1 MAEQESREVR
11 APGPAGHGPGKFDKP
26 KNAKATLSR
35 LLKYLLRYRLQLVLV
50 ALGIIVSA
58 LASVAGTYFI
68 KPIINDY
75 IVPLIGHENPDLSGL
90 LRLIIVLAVIYAF
103 GVAAAYLYQRLM
115 INVSSGVLL
124 RLRSEMYQHMIRLPL
139 KYHDSHGRGE
149 LMSRYSND
157 TDSLRDMLS
166 QGLPQLFSG
175 LLTIV
180 SVFIMMLILSP
191 LLTLLVVVMLALML
205 AAARVIG
212 GRSAGYFIRQQR
224 ELGKINGYI
233 EERVTG
239 IKVVKIFSHEQQT
252 NEEFDQLNG
261 ELCDAA
267 KNAHTF
273 ANILMPIM
281 GNLSYLNYALVAV
294 VSAAMVISG
303 RLDLGSIGSFLQYTR
318 NFAMPIASISQQFNS
333 ILNAL
338 AGAERIFR
346 LMDEPLEADHGTVEL
361 VNVVTDAQGELRETK
376 ERSEQWAW
384 KRPYPSPSPAVAA
397 VTAADGMSSL
407 IALHGDVRFHDVDF
421 AYVAEKPVLH
431 QVSFYAKPGQKIAL
445 VGSTGAG
452 KTTIT
457 NLLNRFYEIE
467 HGSITYDGIDIREIK
482 QRELRRSLAMVLQ
495 DTHLFTGTV
504 RENIRYGRLEA
515 TDEEVVA
522 AAKLAN
528 ADYFIRHLPQG
539 YDTVISG
546 DGANLSAGQRQL
558 LAIARAAVNDPPV
571 LVLDEATS
579 SIDTRTESLI
589 EQGMDKLMVG
599 RTVFVIAHRLSTV
612 RNANAIMVIEQGRII
627 ERGDHQELLDLKGRY
642 YQLYTGSFELE

>member
-1 MAEQESREVR
+1 MAQQESRAVS
-11 APGPAGHGPGKFDKP
+11 APGPGGHGRAKFEKP
-26 KNAKATLSR
+26 QNAKATLSR
-35 LLKYLLRYRLQLVLV
+35 LLKYLGHYRGRL
-50 ALGIIVSA
+50 ALIAAGIIVSA
-58 LASVAGTYFI
+58 LASVVGTYFI

-75 IVPLIGHENPDLSGL
+75 VVPLIGQQHPDLSGL
-90 LRLIIVLAVIYAF
+90 LRLIVVLAAIYAL
-103 GVAAAYLYQRLM
+103 GIGASYLYQRLM

-124 RLRSEMYQHMIRLPL
+124 RLRTEMYEHMIRLPL
-139 KYHDSHGRGE
+139 RYHDSHGRGE

-157 TDSLRDMLS
+157 TDSLREMLS

-180 SVFIMMLILSP
+180 SVFTMMLILSP
-191 LLTLLVVVMLALML
+191 LLTLLVVAMLALML
-205 AAARVIG
+205 AAARLIG
-212 GRSAGYFIRQQR
+212 RRSAGYFIRQQR

-239 IKVVKIFSHEQQT
+239 IKVIKVFNHERQT
-252 NEEFDQLNG
+252 VEEFDQLND
-261 ELCDAA
+261 ELFHAA
-267 KNAHTF
+267 QNAHTF
-273 ANILMPIM
+273 ANILMPVM

-294 VSAAMVISG
+294 VGAAMVISG

-318 NFAMPIASISQQFNS
+318 NFSQPIAMISQQFNA

-346 LMDEPLEADHGTVEL
+346 LMDEPPEQDRGTVEL
-361 VNVVTDAQGELRETK
+361 VNVQPDAQGELQETK

-384 KRPYPSPSPAVAA
+384 KKMPFST
-397 VTAADGMSSL
+397 TAAAETDGDGSSSL
-407 IALHGDVRFHDVDF
+407 IALRGDVRFHDVDF
-421 AYVAEKPVLH
+421 AYVAGKPVLH

-457 NLLNRFYEIE
+457 NLLNRFYDIE
-467 HGSITYDGIDIREIK
+467 QGSITYDGIDIREIR
-482 QRELRRSLAMVLQ
+482 QSELRRSLAMVLQ

-504 RENIRYGRLEA
+504 RENIRYGRLDA
-515 TDEEVVA
+515 TDEEVLA
-522 AAKLAN
+522 AARLAN

-571 LVLDEATS
+571 LILDEATS